1 MLEYICRSHFLYEI
15 EHNTYPLETTVS
27 SFIKRDIY
35 SGYFIGFCDDD
46 DGYKA

>member
-46 DGYKA
+46 DGNKA